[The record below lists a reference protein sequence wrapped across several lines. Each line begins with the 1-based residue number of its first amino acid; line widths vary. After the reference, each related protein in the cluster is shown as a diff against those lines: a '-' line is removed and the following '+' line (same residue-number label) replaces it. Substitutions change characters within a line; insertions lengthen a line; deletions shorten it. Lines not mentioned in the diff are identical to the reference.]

1 MDRAL
6 DDEAIGGRRGQEPQQ
21 QPPQQQRL
29 YPDASR
35 EETCIF
41 VERTR
46 RRLTGT
52 LLFDCS

>member
-6 DDEAIGGRRGQEPQQ
+6 DDEAIGERRGQEPQQ
-21 QPPQQQRL
+21 QSPQQQRL

-35 EETCIF
+35 EGTCIY

-46 RRLTGT
+46 R
-52 LLFDCS
+52 LFDCS